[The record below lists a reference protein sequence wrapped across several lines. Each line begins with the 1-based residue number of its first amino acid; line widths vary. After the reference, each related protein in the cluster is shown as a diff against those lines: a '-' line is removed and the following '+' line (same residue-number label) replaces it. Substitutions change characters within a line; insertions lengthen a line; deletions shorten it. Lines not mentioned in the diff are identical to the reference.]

1 VISVTPR
8 PRFTP
13 GERRVKGGWVSLR
26 AGLDTEARGKF
37 FASARDRTP
46 VAQSVVMN
54 NKLKI
59 YLLIIF
65 IV

>member
-1 VISVTPR
+1 VN
-8 PRFTP
+8 
-13 GERRVKGGWVSLR
+13 LR

-54 NKLKI
+54 NKLKM
-59 YLLIIF
+59 YSLIIF